1 MTDMKY
7 ILYSLLVGMMMV
19 SCSSADDIA
28 DDANSQQAA
37 QQVDL
42 LVSVGSKTSQS
53 NKQSVSALRRAA
65 TFLEMED
72 LVAIPFHTDGAA
84 VAPTDHPYLDMVS
97 TTEESSRVEGHNNY
111 YVDHCFL
118 MPGTD
123 RMLVYGK
130 SKPSPSADQ
139 TVNGVLSALPK
150 RYIPKPRHWQ
160 TI

>member
-42 LVSVGSKTSQS
+42 LVSVGSKASQS

-65 TFLEMED
+65 TFLGMED

-84 VAPTDHPYLDMVS
+84 VEPTDHPYLDMVS
-97 TTEESSRVEGHNNY
+97 TTEESSRVE
-111 YVDHCFL
+111 VW
-118 MPGTD
+118 
-123 RMLVYGK
+123 
-130 SKPSPSADQ
+130 
-139 TVNGVLSALPK
+139 ALK
-150 RYIPKPRHWQ
+150 RNVQ
-160 TI
+160 

>member
-42 LVSVGSKTSQS
+42 LVSVGSKASQS

-65 TFLEMED
+65 TFLGMED

-84 VAPTDHPYLDMVS
+84 VEPTDHPYWLFPSIPMEQLLSLPTIPTSIWSAQQRRAVAWKY
-97 TTEESSRVEGHNNY
+97 GH
-111 YVDHCFL
+111 
-118 MPGTD
+118 
-123 RMLVYGK
+123 
-130 SKPSPSADQ
+130 
-139 TVNGVLSALPK
+139 
-150 RYIPKPRHWQ
+150 
-160 TI
+160 